1 MLTDG
6 IQSTESHSSAMTHPS
21 ALFPG
26 DNHIKGNHRE
36 RHSTRRCMDAG
47 RRERERKKY
56 YVNTSKCYYI
66 INSNAMTHRRLLFH
80 CVISL
85 QQLIGHYMCFVNN
98 KHKDILL
105 ELSMTTKARRQGC
118 ALRLPCRQAVEV

>member
-47 RRERERKKY
+47 RRERERDGDEK
-56 YVNTSKCYYI
+56 
-66 INSNAMTHRRLLFH
+66 
-80 CVISL
+80 
-85 QQLIGHYMCFVNN
+85 QN
-98 KHKDILL
+98 KDKMRAG
-105 ELSMTTKARRQGC
+105 EMP
-118 ALRLPCRQAVEV
+118 LRFDV